1 MIRKRY
7 LVQGVVQ
14 GVGFRPCADLLAKKL
29 QLSGFIQN
37 TPHGVTIELEGEEN
51 SLGAFLPA
59 LKISAP
65 ALCSIE
71 SVEEFSLPP
80 TGEEGFFILQS
91 ERDADVTTLIPP
103 DTATC
108 DDCARELL
116 SKSDRRYRHPF
127 INCTACGPRYSIIR
141 SIPYDR
147 PKTAMAHFAMCPDC
161 AAEYTDVQNRRYHAQ
176 PVCCICCGPT
186 LQLVDRCNAPI
197 AGDPIKVLAQA
208 LINGNIA
215 AIKGIGGFHI
225 ACVCQEETVQRLRA
239 RKHRDNKPFALM
251 CRDVETAR
259 QLCKISGEEENLLL
273 SPARPIVLLEKKD
286 RSSHLH
292 LSENAYLGVML
303 PYAPI
308 HHLLFAEN
316 RFDMLVMTS
325 ANESELPMVR
335 DNDTA
340 LKLLSDIA
348 DVFLLHDRAID
359 HRCDDSLAYVKD
371 NTPYFVRRSRGYVPL
386 PVVHRGGTSI
396 LACGA
401 EQKASFCLSKGNYV
415 FPAPHIGDL
424 KNIETLDVYASAVH
438 HFENLF
444 RIKVQAVVCDL
455 HPDFLSTRFGED
467 YASSHDLPIF
477 RVQHHHAHLA
487 ACMADNF
494 LEDEVLGIIFDGT
507 GLGQDGTIWGGEY
520 LLGSCD
526 GYTRIGSIAP
536 FRLPG
541 GDASAKDPI
550 RCAAGML
557 VAAGIAVEDFFPDH
571 GHLEKQLRAD
581 IACHTTTSVGRLFDA
596 MAALTGICIDN
607 SYDSRAPQL
616 LQTAAKKA
624 KNPRH
629 YDIHILEQEDR
640 LILDTV
646 SMFAQAAW
654 DVRNG
659 AACED
664 VAAGFMDYL
673 ARGSA
678 KLLSSYNK
686 KRPVVLSGGVFLN
699 MDLLSSMQKALEE
712 EGFTVY
718 THKRVSACDQGLSL
732 GQLAIAQRRM
742 KACAL
747 QQPCR

>member
-1 MIRKRY
+1 VIRKRY

-14 GVGFRPCADLLAKKL
+14 GVGFRPCVDLLAKKL

-37 TPHGVTIELEGEEN
+37 TPHGVTIELEGEED

-59 LKISAP
+59 LKKNAP
-65 ALCSIE
+65 VLCSIE

-91 ERDADVTTLIPP
+91 GQDEDVTTLIPP

-108 DDCARELL
+108 DDCVRELL
-116 SKSDRRYRHPF
+116 SKDDRRCGHPF

-141 SIPYDR
+141 AIPYDR

-161 AAEYTDVQNRRYHAQ
+161 RAEYTDPQNRRYHAQ
-176 PVCCICCGPT
+176 PVCCSDCGPT
-186 LQLVDRCNAPI
+186 LALVDRCNAPI
-197 AGDPIKVLAQA
+197 AGDPIVELSQA
-208 LINGNIA
+208 LRDGKIA

-225 ACVCQEETVQRLRA
+225 ACACEENAVEILRT
-239 RKHRDNKPFALM
+239 RKHRDKKPFALM
-251 CRDVETAR
+251 CRDVETAGKFCR
-259 QLCKISGEEENLLL
+259 ISKAEERLLL

-286 RSSHLH
+286 TSSLLH

-308 HHLLFAEN
+308 HHLLFAQN

-325 ANESELPMVR
+325 ANESDLPMVR
-335 DNDTA
+335 ENSAA
-340 LKLLSDIA
+340 LTLLSDIA
-348 DVFLLHDRAID
+348 DVFLIHDRDID

-371 NTPYFVRRSRGYVPL
+371 NAPYFVRRSRGYVPL
-386 PVVHRGGTSI
+386 PVVHRGGASI

-444 RIKVQAVVCDL
+444 RIEPQAVVCDL
-455 HPDFLSTRFGED
+455 HPDFLSTRFGEE
-467 YASSHDLPIF
+467 YASSHDLPLF

-494 LEDEVLGIIFDGT
+494 LEEEVLGVIFDGT
-507 GLGQDGTIWGGEY
+507 GLGEDGSIWGGEY
-520 LLGSCD
+520 LLGSYE

-536 FRLPG
+536 FCLPG
-541 GDASAKDPI
+541 GDTAAKDPI

-557 VAAGIAVEDFFPDH
+557 AAAGIAVEKFFPDH
-571 GHLEKQLRAD
+571 AYLEKQLRAD

-596 MAALTGICIDN
+596 MAALTGICTDN
-607 SYDSRAPQL
+607 NYDSRAPQL
-616 LQTAAKKA
+616 LQSAAKKS

-629 YDIHILEQEDR
+629 YDIQILEQDGQ

-654 DVRNG
+654 DVKNSV
-659 AACED
+659 ASAD
-664 VAAGFMDYL
+664 IAAGFMDYL

-678 KLLSSYNK
+678 KLLSSCNK
-686 KRPVVLSGGVFLN
+686 KLPVVLSGGVFLN

-747 QQPCR
+747 QLHCR